1 MALTAIA
8 QDLEGNKKL
17 ITPFKMVESSGVTK
31 ATEVYQALE
40 AEKKSGIQ
48 FYCGDCY
55 LDQDKLIDVVFRR
68 TDARKTRPHFAHIGA
83 NGGCV
88 GSNPETVKHRTTK
101 TVLATYLQE
110 KGGRVEVEY
119 TLNTGQAQLRR
130 PDVFAEF
137 VDRVEAHEIQVS
149 PINGGEISQRTDDLL
164 AHLKHRFPEHVAIV
178 YWYLAPRNQKPDNWS
193 SFNFVDRHGL
203 ILDFDKVTGAPIW
216 QSYRP
221 HFEAEK
227 KRQQETA
234 AQERRKKK
242 EKADRWKLRSQT
254 PALQVPCREVLDYQ
268 KAERRQAFE
277 QRVQNAQAWYQANR
291 QNIIDAIAASES
303 QQLPVTAW
311 SKVTSQA
318 VDSLDEWEKLLQ
330 DSPPNLVDCYYLRP
344 LRKIKE
350 ALAVKQRAPL

>member
-8 QDLEGNKKL
+8 IQKDGSKTC
-17 ITPFKMVESSGVTK
+17 ITPFRMVEETGVTK
-31 ATEVYQALE
+31 AKSIYDQVDDM
-40 AEKKSGIQ
+40 KKAGVS
-48 FYCGDCY
+48 FKCADCY
-55 LDQDKLIDVVFRR
+55 LDRDKLIDVVFRR

-137 VDRVEAHEIQVS
+137 IDRVEAHEIQVS

-203 ILDFDKVTGAPIW
+203 ILGFDEVTGAPIW

-221 HFEAEK
+221 YFEAG
-227 KRQQETA
+227 QQ
-234 AQERRKKK
+234 QLK
-242 EKADRWKLRSQT
+242 EKQQAAEKRAADQARFSQRKPMPSQH
-254 PALQVPCREVLDYQ
+254 PALTPPRVDPHPNRKPGQFFKGDMVRGVKGRSSYYWTGRVVRPDRIGYIVYWDGRENHEDPRVRKRPEL
-268 KAERRQAFE
+268 FMLPE
-277 QRVQNAQAWYQANR
+277 Q
-291 QNIIDAIAASES
+291 IE
-303 QQLPVTAW
+303 
-311 SKVTSQA
+311 
-318 VDSLDEWEKLLQ
+318 
-330 DSPPNLVDCYYLRP
+330 LR
-344 LRKIKE
+344 L
-350 ALAVKQRAPL
+350 

>member
-55 LDQDKLIDVVFRR
+55 LDRDQLIDVVFRR

-83 NGGCV
+83 HGGCA
-88 GSNPETVKHRTTK
+88 GSSPETVKHRTAK

-137 VDRVEAHEIQVS
+137 IDRVEAHEIQVS
-149 PINGGEISQRTDDLL
+149 PINGGEITQRTNDLL
-164 AHLKHRFPEHVAIV
+164 AHLKNRFPDHAAIV
-178 YWYLAPRNQKPDNWS
+178 YWYLAPRNQKPDNWG
-193 SFNFVDRHGL
+193 SFNFIDRHGL
-203 ILDFDKVTGAPIW
+203 ILCFDEVTGAPVW

-221 HFEAEK
+221 YFEAEQQQLK
-227 KRQQETA
+227 ERQQA
-234 AQERRKKK
+234 AEKKAADQARFSQRKAMPLHNPTPSHNPTLTPPRVDPHPNRKPGQFFK
-242 EKADRWKLRSQT
+242 GDIVRGVKGRSSYYWTGRVVRPDRMGYIVYWDGRKNHKD
-254 PALQVPCREVLDYQ
+254 P
-268 KAERRQAFE
+268 
-277 QRVQNAQAWYQANR
+277 RVQKR
-291 QNIIDAIAASES
+291 PELFM
-303 QQLPVTAW
+303 LPE
-311 SKVTSQA
+311 QI
-318 VDSLDEWEKLLQ
+318 E
-330 DSPPNLVDCYYLRP
+330 LR
-344 LRKIKE
+344 L
-350 ALAVKQRAPL
+350 